1 MHVTINFFSVL
12 LYCLFFS
19 VNYEDTNY
27 FYVNVMQYLLFNTQC
42 VIFVFNHK
50 KMNQAASYQ
59 RSVHFIVSWSA

>member
-1 MHVTINFFSVL
+1 
-12 LYCLFFS
+12 LFFS